1 MAQTCTPET
10 KRSSQGK
17 GEGDSDRL
25 QSFCFQLEKE
35 ATVDR
40 PGLFLHKQLR
50 GKCCSSLILYK
61 LQIGLVKCTPVYKW
75 TITAALSNQPLL
87 CCQLAPSH
95 PSPFTII
102 QYLKESYQFAIIQ
115 EQSSKPL
122 ITPWP
127 CNPWPFTLLLLTHC
141 CYPILPRRFG
151 VRHASQG
158 RKPGSLF
165 MPFFL

>member
-87 CCQLAPSH
+87 CCQLPPTQA
-95 PSPFTII
+95 
-102 QYLKESYQFAIIQ
+102 
-115 EQSSKPL
+115 
-122 ITPWP
+122 
-127 CNPWPFTLLLLTHC
+127 LL
-141 CYPILPRRFG
+141 
-151 VRHASQG
+151 Q
-158 RKPGSLF
+158 
-165 MPFFL
+165 